1 MPLAAAN
8 QSQLIRS
15 SQKDE
20 YYRTFLRNNSNE
32 AFQTLA
38 GSKRWLDWRREMELL
53 SDLAYYGL
61 TTFSGYQT
69 LGEEYVNIVQ
79 VDPTERRVPSRARR
93 GLFVLCHAYFPYLVD
108 KVLVCLENELECGQ
122 DRRGGGRQRRAAPEL
137 WWSLESWL
145 RRWIQRVVGL
155 LSVPQRRACMAATF
169 VLRPSLSLLHRFHA
183 AVFYLSGS
191 FYHLSKRAAGIR
203 YVRLICVWWR
213 SAGTM
218 EPSGAATG
226 CWGRCPSSS
235 CLSQCVCSSTA
246 SDRSSEPGTSG
257 SSTGA
262 SVLSAHTPQAPR
274 LPAASSAWRRGD
286 TPPALPVDTSS
297 AGSASRSGAT
307 PRVPPV
313 SGEVPASQAGV
324 PEELQLGPLR
334 MPQKHLHAL

>member
-203 YVRLICVWWR
+203 YLRVVALSRDD
-213 SAGTM
+213 GTI
-218 EPSGAATG
+218 
-226 CWGRCPSSS
+226 
-235 CLSQCVCSSTA
+235 
-246 SDRSSEPGTSG
+246 RSSYRLLGALSLLQLLITVCLQFNSFRQKQRARHEWKLYRSLSPQRTHTSG
-257 SSTGA
+257 PT
-262 SVLSAHTPQAPR
+262 
-274 LPAASSAWRRGD
+274 AASCILCLEERRHSTC
-286 TPPALPVDTSS
+286 TPCGHLFCWECITEWCNTKA
-297 AGSASRSGAT
+297 
-307 PRVPPV
+307 
-313 SGEVPASQAGV
+313 EC
-324 PEELQLGPLR
+324 PLCR
-334 MPQKHLHAL
+334 EKFQPHRLVYLRNFS